1 MDLSIKEAQRIY
13 QSEKYLIE
21 PIRWEDVP
29 NRKYKSPQSKIE
41 CRISINDAIQRNIF
55 FRIVSNPVYPQ
66 TLMFQLEV
74 NSLDSRTN
82 IPLYRLDVNP
92 SSAHT
97 NLLTAS
103 DELSGLFFQI
113 GETHEHIFLDN
124 LTNDGSEIR
133 KQSDAIARRINEP
146 PDTFMS
152 CLNYICGKLNIMN
165 YNAIP
170 NITDQGSLL

>member
-1 MDLSIKEAQRIY
+1 MNLSIEEALHIY

-21 PIRWEDVP
+21 PLRWVDVP

-55 FRIVSNPVYPQ
+55 FRIVSNPVHPQ

-97 NLLTAS
+97 NILTTS
-103 DELSGLFFQI
+103 DELSGHFFSI

-124 LTNDGSEIR
+124 LTHDGSEIR
-133 KQSDAIARRINEP
+133 KQSDTIARPIYNP
-146 PDTFMS
+146 PDTFVS
-152 CLNYICGKLNIMN
+152 CIDYICDKLNIIN
-165 YNAIP
+165 CSAIP
-170 NITDQGSLL
+170 NLTDQGSLL